1 MAVPQMTV
9 SMQAPHSALA
19 PPAPN
24 PEVAATAK
32 RRQFSSRD
40 SVASWPPRTAVPKS
54 ARSGHCCA
62 ARASTPRNW
71 PRGGSR
77 ARRPNVRGLNRRS
90 AGAKPTPP
98 SPKPGCAGS
107 GRPPRPAS
115 MSKKT
120 LYLTRAAH
128 GRGAGGAIL
137 MSALHVLA
145 PEIGLAPRVRG
156 LAYQPG
162 RNLSSRRS
170 SPPAEFAEAPHASVP
185 RTPRIQR
192 VRAAGPARGAVERPL
207 CRLRPAHRLRAAAR

>member
-1 MAVPQMTV
+1 MAVSQMDV
-9 SMQAPHSALA
+9 SMQAPHSSLS
-19 PPAPN
+19 PPAPD

-32 RRQFSSRD
+32 RRQFSSHDKRRILAAAD
-40 SVASWPPRTAVPKS
+40 RCTEVGEIGALLRREGLYSSQLATGRKPR
-54 ARSGHCCA
+54 A
-62 ARASTPRNW
+62 ATERAGLEPQK
-71 PRGGSR
+71 RGR
-77 ARRPNVRGLNRRS
+77 KADP
-90 AGAKPTPP
+90 PP

-107 GRPPRPAS
+107 WRPPRPAS

-192 VRAAGPARGAVERPL
+192 VRERQA
-207 CRLRPAHRLRAAAR
+207 LREVL